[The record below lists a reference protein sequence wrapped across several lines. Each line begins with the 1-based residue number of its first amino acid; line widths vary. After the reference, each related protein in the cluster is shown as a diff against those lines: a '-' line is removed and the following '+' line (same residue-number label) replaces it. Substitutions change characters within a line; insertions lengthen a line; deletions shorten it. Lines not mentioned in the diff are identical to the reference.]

1 MNRPGTDRSN
11 ARPPGLPAGLRDLL
25 AAGGRTIGAA
35 PVDRW
40 NPAFCG
46 RIDMRIAADGR
57 WFYMG
62 SEIRREALVRLF
74 ASVLRKDEDGQT
86 YLVTPVEKVAITVED
101 APFLA
106 VEMQVDGEGDEQ
118 VIGFRTNVGEVV
130 TLDANHALRVE
141 TDPENEGLKPYL
153 GVRGRLEALLSRSV
167 TGELVALAESEDDGA
182 ETVLFVMSSGKR
194 FEIGRVGHE

>member
-1 MNRPGTDRSN
+1 
-11 ARPPGLPAGLRDLL
+11 
-25 AAGGRTIGAA
+25 
-35 PVDRW
+35 
-40 NPAFCG
+40 
-46 RIDMRIAADGR
+46 MRIAADGR

-153 GVRGRLEALLSRSV
+153 GVRG
-167 TGELVALAESEDDGA
+167 
-182 ETVLFVMSSGKR
+182 
-194 FEIGRVGHE
+194 